1 MAKALFECADC
12 GNSVVVVGRNRSE
25 ADRRAA
31 WHQAQ
36 RHICADCEAKN
47 RATQSSAAAA
57 INTEA
62 GLPALTGSER
72 QVAWAETIRLG
83 KMARVR
89 MFGKLIDMMQS
100 LEHVESLNAEQC
112 EALRADIKREIDNI
126 DSGDDRE
133 LVRRQCHCLMRAV
146 GSARRYASLV
156 EIMNRQTRASWW
168 IDHRDTPIDAIAL
181 NLADDIDAAIEAAR
195 PQPTG
200 EVEAMHAAQEEALL
214 KPAEAPKSPQVAEI
228 RFSGKELHVTF
239 AEKREDFRLLMRGMG
254 FHWAERYW
262 VRTLGLTTGE
272 PIDRMA
278 ETAHRIIGAGFMA
291 RLHDDE
297 AHAKA
302 ISGDF
307 APEQTRWVT
316 KTVGGA
322 YDGWCRIQWS
332 KTDDLYAPA
341 KCLLGARYKDG
352 YVYVPPGSILE
363 VMDFADRYG
372 FAASIGIREMLA
384 AHQAALA
391 AGAVIA
397 DPKAGPTPLRVE
409 ASAVPARLDATT
421 GDIDPELR
429 EED

>member
-1 MAKALFECADC
+1 MAKTSFACADC
-12 GNSVVVVGRNRSE
+12 GTSVVVAGRNRSE

-31 WHQAQ
+31 WHQSKG
-36 RHICADCEAKN
+36 HVCAACEAKD
-47 RATQSSAAAA
+47 RAAQNAAAA
-57 INTEA
+57 ATNTEK

-72 QVAWAETIRLG
+72 QVAWAETIRLS

-100 LEHVESLNAEQC
+100 LEHMESLNAEQR
-112 EALRADIKREIDNI
+112 EALRADIKQEIDNI
-126 DSGDDRE
+126 DSGVNRE
-133 LVRRQCHCLMRAV
+133 SVRRQCLHLMHTV
-146 GSARRYASLV
+146 GSARRYATLV
-156 EIMNRQTRASWW
+156 EIMERQTRASWW

-181 NLADDIDAAIEAAR
+181 DLADDIDATIEAAGPR
-195 PQPTG
+195 ATG
-200 EVEAMHAAQEEALL
+200 DIEAMHAAQEEALL
-214 KPAEAPKSPQVAEI
+214 KPVDAPKSTQVAEI
-228 RFSGKELHVTF
+228 RLAGKELHVAF

-262 VRTLGLTTGE
+262 ARTLGLTTGA
-272 PIDRMA
+272 PVDRMA
-278 ETAHRIIGAGFMA
+278 ETAHRIIGAGFMV

-297 AHAKA
+297 ARTKA
-302 ISGDF
+302 IRGDF

-316 KTVGGA
+316 KAVGGA

-341 KCLLGARYKDG
+341 KSLLGARYNAG
-352 YVYVPPGSILE
+352 CIYVPSGSILE
-363 VMDFADRYG
+363 VMDFAERYG
-372 FAASIGIREMLA
+372 FAASTGVREMLA

-397 DPKAGPTPLRVE
+397 DPKAGPVPLRVE
-409 ASAVPARLDATT
+409 ASAVPARLDAAA

-429 EED
+429 EEG